1 MNNEFCGCC
10 EGLEPI
16 TPLANANRPG
26 LAALTYRVGTHAT
39 FLETMQARLSGSKF
53 PALAHLKTRDAN
65 DPAIALLDAWATVSD
80 VLTFYQERIANEG
93 YLRTATERRSVLELA
108 RLIGY
113 MPRPGVAATV
123 FPALMME
130 IGYNTRESEVPAG
143 TRIQSVPGPGEMP
156 QFFETADKIAAR
168 TDWNEIKPRLTRP
181 LVIDRANAPLVETV
195 YLKGITTNLRAG
207 DPLLLTFRI
216 ETTDLNPDYPE
227 PEPVLRKVATV
238 DPQPVENF
246 TKVILQPEPLDD
258 KKFLKAFKKV
268 VEQYTKLT
276 DFCIDE
282 NSQLAAQLLNV
293 LKEIIGSSSAES
305 ASRDPALDLLTRVTQ
320 YTKNTDSAAGE
331 ILKKRN
337 SLFLA
342 IFNLKKYSVESIWLD
357 RLLTELEKLVRA
369 WYFSLRDDD
378 RQIQATDT
386 SLKSEVLSWANWLQ
400 KLNESSPQQI
410 LDWYLAW
417 SLSQIKY
424 DLIVRNLFSLDELLT
439 LTGKNTVIAAKIG
452 DNYHILIFDGTGE
465 KVIDKGGEEF
475 PLDRIL
481 VRQLDAVL
489 ANSAS
494 INNRQKKELVNKLIS
509 SVGYTFIKVP
519 IKIEGFDSLSEIV
532 TPLSQSPSLP
542 PANRFQLA
550 RITSKTFN
558 SNSDLRPR
566 LLETLDPRLESTI
579 YQTLASDDRVPALS
593 LKTPEAMRVKAAP
606 FGHNAPLKPVYGNNG
621 AIEGYTEWSI
631 ATTSIRIRISQPTA
645 GSPPENI
652 PELPVMI
659 SLQLNSQI
667 QSTELRLRAMSQPGT
682 VKVNGIDVEIGDIQQ
697 SFFPLTFTFRF
708 PSQPIVFTFNTDSRI
723 INVAAVNPPVPI
735 LVGIDGDT
743 WPVFPAEILREQF
756 NGRQL
761 VISASEDRNG
771 QVSSISVVDES
782 PALVSAQTKK
792 IVTLDAQYDQIQ
804 PGGWI
809 SIARSSGIKSY
820 KVIDTQTVSKSD
832 YGITGR
838 VTQLTLDKDWLT
850 TEKSLSDLRGVTIYA
865 QGEGLALAEE
875 PITLEPVCGQTIEL
889 GTIYEG
895 LKAGRWLI
903 VSGDRIDVPNTKV
916 SELVMLAGVQN
927 REPNPPGSKPYSTL
941 TLSTKLAY
949 VYKRDTV
956 KIYGNVVKATHG
968 ETRTE
973 VLGSGDGSQAFQQ
986 FLLRQPPL
994 TYLSAPTPSGAADT
1008 LQVRVNDVLWHE
1020 TDSLSELKPID
1031 RLYTLKTDD
1040 NAMTTV
1046 IFGNGENGSRL
1057 PTGVENVRAVYRNGI
1072 GKVGNVKAEQISL
1085 LATRPL
1091 GLKGVLNPLPASGG
1105 ADRET
1110 RDRAREN
1117 APLAVMALDRLV
1129 SVQDYADFARTF
1141 AGIGKASAQ
1150 RLTDGTRQIV
1160 HVTIAGA
1167 EDIPID
1173 RSSDLY
1179 RNLNK
1184 ALHDFGDANQPIRLA
1199 IRKLVLLLIAA
1210 KIRVLP
1216 DYQWEVVEPQIRA
1229 ALLATFGFERRQ
1241 LGQSVWLSDIISIIQ
1256 RVRGVAYVDVDLFNS
1271 VSEDDIRT
1279 SSTIS
1284 AERELL
1290 IGGAKVT
1297 INFQQETN
1305 NLVVKLN
1312 GLPTEPPQNR
1322 VDANLAQIDPKT
1334 RVIEPAQLAIFSPKV
1349 ADTMILTELK
1359 P

>member
-1 MNNEFCGCC
+1 MNEFCDCC
-10 EGLEPI
+10 EGLKPI
-16 TPLANANRPG
+16 TPLATANRPG

-39 FLETMQARLSGSKF
+39 FLETMQARLSSSQF
-53 PALAHLKTRDAN
+53 PALANLKTRDAN
-65 DPAIALLDAWATVSD
+65 DLSIALLDAWATVAD

-108 RLIGY
+108 RLVGY
-113 MPRPGVAATV
+113 MPRPGVSATV

-181 LVIDRANAPLVETV
+181 LVIDRDNAPLVETV

-216 ETTDLNPDYPE
+216 ETTDLDPNYPE

-238 DPQPVENF
+238 EPQPVENL

-258 KKFLKAFKKV
+258 KKFLKAFQEVVKK
-268 VEQYTKLT
+268 YTKLT

-282 NSQLAAQLLNV
+282 NSQLAIQLLNV
-293 LKEIIGSSSAES
+293 LKEIIGSSSAEA
-305 ASRDPALDLLTRVTQ
+305 ASRNPAVDLLTRVIQ
-320 YTKNTDSAAGE
+320 YTKNTDSVGE
-331 ILKKRN
+331 EIFKKRN

-342 IFNLKKYSVESIWLD
+342 VFNLKKYSVESIWLD

-369 WYFSLRDDD
+369 WYLGLKDDT
-378 RQIQATDT
+378 RTFLEPQKF
-386 SLKSEVLSWANWLQ
+386 LKQEVLSWANWLQ
-400 KLNESSPQQI
+400 KLNESSPQQV
-410 LDWYLAW
+410 LDWLLAG
-417 SLSQIKY
+417 LATPRR
-424 DLIVRNLFSLDELLT
+424 VNLATNISETNSELEIQKIT
-439 LTGKNTVIAAKIG
+439 ISEVI
-452 DNYHILIFDGTGE
+452 
-465 KVIDKGGEEF
+465 
-475 PLDRIL
+475 P
-481 VRQLDAVL
+481 
-489 ANSAS
+489 S
-494 INNRQKKELVNKLIS
+494 
-509 SVGYTFIKVP
+509 
-519 IKIEGFDSLSEIV
+519 FDSLSEIV

-542 PANRFQLA
+542 PANRFQLDRNNRENFKA
-550 RITSKTFN
+550 
-558 SNSDLRPR
+558 NSDLRPR
-566 LLETLDPRLESTI
+566 LLETLDQRLDSTI

-606 FGHNAPLKPVYGNNG
+606 FGHNAPLKPVYTSNG
-621 AIEGYTEWSI
+621 AIEGYEEWPI
-631 ATTSIRIRISQPTA
+631 ATTSIGIRISQPTA
-645 GSPPENI
+645 ESPTIYPVKISLRLNTQSVATKQLNLDLLSLPLTEKINDVEVEIARISGSFAVSTPPTLSFTFKFQPQQRVFI
-652 PELPVMI
+652 FRLITTPFVMI
-659 SLQLNSQI
+659 DGYGWSLS
-667 QSTELRLRAMSQPGT
+667 PGQT
-682 VKVNGIDVEIGDIQQ
+682 IRDALDERRV
-697 SFFPLTFTFRF
+697 
-708 PSQPIVFTFNTDSRI
+708 
-723 INVAAVNPPVPI
+723 
-735 LVGIDGDT
+735 
-743 WPVFPAEILREQF
+743 
-756 NGRQL
+756 
-761 VISASEDRNG
+761 VISANEGASQRIW
-771 QVSSISVVDES
+771 SSISVRDES
-782 PALVSAQTKK
+782 PDLVSAQNKK
-792 IVTLDAQYDQIQ
+792 IVFLDAQYDQIQ

-809 SIARSSGIKSY
+809 SIARPSGIKSY

-850 TEKSLSDLRGVTIYA
+850 IEKSLSDLRGVTIYA

-903 VSGDRIDVPNTKV
+903 VSGDRVDVPNTKV

-927 REPNPPGSKPYSTL
+927 REPKPPESQHYSTL

-968 ETRTE
+968 ETRVE

-994 TYLSAPTPSGAADT
+994 TYLAAPTPSGATDT

-1031 RLYTLKTDD
+1031 LLYTLKTDD
-1040 NAMTTV
+1040 NSMTTV
-1046 IFGNGENGSRL
+1046 IFGNGEHGSRL
-1057 PTGVENVRAVYRNGI
+1057 PTGIENVRAVYRSGI

-1184 ALHDFGDANQPIRLA
+1184 ALHDFGDSNRPIRLA
-1199 IRKLVLLLIAA
+1199 VRKLVLLLLAA

-1229 ALLATFGFERRQ
+1229 VLLDTFGFERRE

-1256 RVRGVAYVDVDLFNS
+1256 QVRGVAYVDVDLFS
-1271 VSEDDIRT
+1271 GVSEDDIRT
-1279 SSTIS
+1279 SSITS

-1290 IGGAKVT
+1290 IDGKKVT
-1297 INFQQETN
+1297 IKFQQETN
-1305 NLVVKLN
+1305 NLVVKLD
-1312 GLPTEPPQNR
+1312 GLPKEPPKNK
-1322 VDANLAQIDPKT
+1322 VDSNLAKIDPKT
-1334 RVIEPAQLAIFSPKV
+1334 RVIQPAQLAIFSPKV
-1349 ADTMILTELK
+1349 VDTMILTELK